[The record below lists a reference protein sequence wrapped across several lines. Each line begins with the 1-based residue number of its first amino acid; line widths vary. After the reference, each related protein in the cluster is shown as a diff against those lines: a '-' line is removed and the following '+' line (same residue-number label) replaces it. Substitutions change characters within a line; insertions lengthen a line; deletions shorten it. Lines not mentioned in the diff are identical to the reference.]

1 MRAFASMATKG
12 WLLACWPLEIGAWPA
27 KKKTET
33 LKENREQRMIKK
45 KNEFQETANGSN
57 RASAFICFEAR
68 GEIAVA
74 RDSVASRLLFSRSP
88 AWTESKMALFE
99 KHRSNIKKC
108 ELFFSVAWIYVVAVD
123 QPARQPVSHVHLHF
137 FFHVCSC
144 VAATATVARM
154 ECRCTVDFVAT
165 IWKYIVELMARAHCS
180 LAAGFMFI
188 LYSAPFSFS
197 CALSLW
203 RRRTKKTSKVIIVV
217 VLHDR
222 D

>member
-1 MRAFASMATKG
+1 MFWSTWWNCSSARFSCEPFVVFSFACLNWKQNGIIWKTQKQHKKMWTIFQCCVNLCSRRR
-12 WLLACWPLEIGAWPA
+12 PA
-27 KKKTET
+27 
-33 LKENREQRMIKK
+33 
-45 KNEFQETANGSN
+45 
-57 RASAFICFEAR
+57 
-68 GEIAVA
+68 
-74 RDSVASRLLFSRSP
+74 SP
-88 AWTESKMALFE
+88 S
-99 KHRSNIKKC
+99 
-108 ELFFSVAWIYVVAVD
+108 
-123 QPARQPVSHVHLHF
+123 ARQPCALAF